1 VAIETAPAFVTTTV
15 NGYTIRT
22 TTTSTALSGTTNSLV
37 SAIIL
42 PSADAIENKK
52 IIMGL
57 DIKVAFSDVQA
68 RLILQGSHNG
78 TDWIDIASLS
88 TDTTPN
94 VTSPSGV
101 RPYFVDLTDVYTP
114 NFRLHFNSTTQNVGT
129 SGTLQF
135 FFAYK

>member
-1 VAIETAPAFVTTTV
+1 MAIETAPAFVTTTV

-22 TTTSTALSGTTNSLV
+22 TTTSSPLSVNTNSLV

-52 IIMGL
+52 IIVGI
-57 DIKVAFSDVQA
+57 DIKVAFTDVDIH
-68 RLILQGSHNG
+68 LKLQGSHNG
-78 TDWIDIASLS
+78 TDWIDVETLDSSVTHS
-88 TDTTPN
+88 T
-94 VTSPSGV
+94 GV
-101 RPYFVDLTDVYTP
+101 QPYFVDLTGVYTP
-114 NFRLHFNSTTQNVGT
+114 NFRFHFNSSARNVGT

>member
-22 TTTSTALSGTTNSLV
+22 TTTSSPLSHTNNSLV
-37 SAIIL
+37 STIIL

-57 DIKVAFSDVQA
+57 DIKVAFA
-68 RLILQGSHNG
+68 RTATLKLEASHNG
-78 TDWIDIASLS
+78 TDWIVLETLDASVSYS
-88 TDTTPN
+88 TGIQ
-94 VTSPSGV
+94 S
-101 RPYFVDLTDVYTP
+101 YLVDLTGVYTP
-114 NFRLHFNSTTQNVGT
+114 NFRFHYNTSGLAVGT